1 MLATVTPPTP
11 LIDWHSLWQVL
22 SISLIISVGVIIIFT
37 IGVHSLST
45 YRRQGS
51 SLSLRIISG
60 LTMSLAVLGIV
71 VTLAWGFYYVVQ
83 K

>member
-1 MLATVTPPTP
+1 MLASVTPPTP
-11 LIDWHSLWQVL
+11 YIDWHSLWEVL
-22 SISLIISVGVIIIFT
+22 GISFVISVGVIIIFT

-60 LTMSLAVLGIV
+60 LTMSVAALAVM